1 MDNEKIYRK
10 ALALEPLTAGEA
22 MRLYDTAPTGELT
35 LLAWELR
42 QKQVPGD
49 VVTWQIDRNV
59 NITNVCIS
67 GCKFCNF
74 HCKPHQTERAYVTT
88 IEQYAQKIEETL
100 ALGGDQLLLQG
111 GLHPKLGIDFYENL
125 FRELKTRYP
134 QIRLHALGAP
144 EVFHIARISGLDTE
158 TTLRRLVDA
167 GLDSLPGAG
176 AEILDNGVRR
186 TISPGKPNADQWLDV
201 MRTAHRLGLATSAT
215 MMYGHVET
223 PRQRIEHLIRIRDLQ
238 AECPA
243 GNYGFIAFIP
253 WIFRASGTQL
263 EREGVSARFVP
274 LEYLRIIAIS
284 RIVLH
289 NIRNIQASWLTVGK
303 ATAQMALHGGAN
315 DMGSMSTSSRRPAR
329 TIVSTR
335 RVSGRRS
342 ERRASCRACATSYT
356 NSGTNRPH
364 RNTRNGP
371 SYSVHGTFPKH
382 SDNPAAI

>member
-144 EVFHIARISGLDTE
+144 EVFHIARISGLDTKSS
-158 TTLRRLVDA
+158 TSGCG
-167 GLDSLPGAG
+167 GLSRPANRTPT
-176 AEILDNGVRR
+176 NGS
-186 TISPGKPNADQWLDV
+186 TSCAP
-201 MRTAHRLGLATSAT
+201 RTASAWR
-215 MMYGHVET
+215 
-223 PRQRIEHLIRIRDLQ
+223 PR
-238 AECPA
+238 
-243 GNYGFIAFIP
+243 
-253 WIFRASGTQL
+253 
-263 EREGVSARFVP
+263 
-274 LEYLRIIAIS
+274 
-284 RIVLH
+284 
-289 NIRNIQASWLTVGK
+289 
-303 ATAQMALHGGAN
+303 
-315 DMGSMSTSSRRPAR
+315 RR
-329 TIVSTR
+329 
-335 RVSGRRS
+335 
-342 ERRASCRACATSYT
+342 
-356 NSGTNRPH
+356 
-364 RNTRNGP
+364 
-371 SYSVHGTFPKH
+371 
-382 SDNPAAI
+382 